1 MFSRPGVPG
10 VRLIS
15 APRLLRL
22 ASRLT
27 RTRSL
32 GNKWGVSSSSWGTPW
47 SLDGFCKGKSD
58 HNMDDFSGGC
68 QNTMVDQNQRI
79 WKEAR
84 VRMPRSLVAGSTMKQ
99 FPSQAEPNMV
109 CLNDRKWGY
118 NQHETNHFKGND
130 EDIQWQDSN
139 SLFATNFFISGFTDH
154 TLAHP
159 LNCRGGVVAHLSA

>member
-1 MFSRPGVPG
+1 MLCSPGQGSDWYQLLDSCASQVASQTQDRCATNGGCPARHGVPLDRWMVF
-10 VRLIS
+10 VRENPIIKLMI
-15 APRLLRL
+15 
-22 ASRLT
+22 
-27 RTRSL
+27 
-32 GNKWGVSSSSWGTPW
+32 
-47 SLDGFCKGKSD
+47 
-58 HNMDDFSGGC
+58 FSGRC

-84 VRMPRSLVAGSTMKQ
+84 VQMPRSLLAGSTMKQ

-139 SLFATNFFISGFTDH
+139 SLFATNFFTSVFTDH

-159 LNCRGGVVAHLSA
+159 LSCRGGVVAHLSA